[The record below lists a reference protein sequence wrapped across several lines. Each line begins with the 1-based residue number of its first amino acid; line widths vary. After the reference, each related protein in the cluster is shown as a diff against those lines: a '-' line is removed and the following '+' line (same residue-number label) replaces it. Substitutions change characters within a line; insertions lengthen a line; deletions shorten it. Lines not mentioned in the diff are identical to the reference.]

1 MAADIFIVLIIFSG
15 LVMIVRAA
23 IDGIVR
29 TKALK
34 SDAASA
40 EVIKALSQGG
50 TPFHLTAL
58 KWGLGLGSLGV
69 GFLVIQALN
78 LQPDQPG
85 TWGVI
90 AISIA
95 TGLLSFY
102 GMVRKNIL

>member
-1 MAADIFIVLIIFSG
+1 MAADVFIVLIIFSG

-40 EVIKALSQGG
+40 EVIKALSQAG
-50 TPFHLTAL
+50 TPLHLTAL
-58 KWGLGLGSLGV
+58 KWGLGLGCLGV
-69 GFLVIQALN
+69 GFLIIDGLG
-78 LQPDQPG
+78 LQPDQPS

-90 AISIA
+90 TLSIA
-95 TGLLSFY
+95 AGLLSFY